1 MCKKRNVTAAYHTI
15 CSNCASSST
24 TTLDDAPPINSV
36 VEVSLHLSETE
47 WSNKDVE
54 TTKTSNNSGFPS
66 HQAAKIICAMCTKE
80 PALFVKGEGDA
91 ETNTDGFG
99 SLRRRI
105 RRTIDRNM
113 TKEQERCRRHREG
126 KSFEDDFQL
135 EDYEDGSEEEEDEE
149 LGIPIRDANLTNH

>member
-1 MCKKRNVTAAYHTI
+1 
-15 CSNCASSST
+15 
-24 TTLDDAPPINSV
+24 
-36 VEVSLHLSETE
+36 
-47 WSNKDVE
+47 
-54 TTKTSNNSGFPS
+54 
-66 HQAAKIICAMCTKE
+66 MCTKE

-126 KSFEDDFQL
+126 KSFEDEFQL
-135 EDYEDGSEEEEDEE
+135 EDYEDGLEENEDE
-149 LGIPIRDANLTNH
+149 NLEYLSVMQISQIIES